1 MQHSLREPAVQAA
14 PRMTQAARLSTLLS
28 LLDDRPNW
36 TIAELADHFHVSEE
50 TIRRDVR
57 QLERLGR
64 VQKFH
69 GGVSQPGA
77 ALEGPYRTRL
87 REQAEAKKLL
97 ARTAA
102 EQVAEGMTLFLDSGT
117 TTFWL
122 ARALAPVRHL
132 TIITNS
138 IDIAQE
144 VVDRPGQRLFFAG
157 GTIHPDYHG
166 AFCAEAIAYCQRFVP
181 DITALSIGAIEP
193 ERGFM
198 DFDVDEAGFKRAIL
212 PHARR
217 VMMLADAT
225 KFTRSGF
232 MHVAEYP
239 EVHDLVTDRAP
250 PHEIRRL
257 VEGAGVRLHI
267 SQDEASKD

>member
-1 MQHSLREPAVQAA
+1 MLA
-14 PRMTQAARLSTLLS
+14 LLE
-28 LLDDRPNW
+28 DRPNW

-57 QLERLGR
+57 HLESLGR

-77 ALEGPYRTRL
+77 SLEGPYQARL
-87 REQAEAKKLL
+87 RAQAEGKKLL
-97 ARTAA
+97 AQKAA
-102 EQVAEGMTLFLDSGT
+102 EQVQEGMTLFLDSGT
-117 TTFWL
+117 TTFWM
-122 ARALAPVRHL
+122 ARALAPLRNL
-132 TIITNS
+132 TVITNS
-138 IDIAQE
+138 IDIAHE

-166 AFCAEAIAYCQRFVP
+166 AFCAEAIAYCRRFVP
-181 DITALSIGAIEP
+181 DITTISVGAIEA

-212 PHARR
+212 HHARR

-232 MHVAEYP
+232 MHVADYHD
-239 EVHDLVTDRAP
+239 VHDLVTDRP
-250 PHEIRRL
+250 PPPDIRKA
-257 VEGAGVRLHI
+257 VETAGIRLHI
-267 SQDEASKD
+267 GEDEVDGL

>member
-1 MQHSLREPAVQAA
+1 MTRGAAAQAA
-14 PRMTQAARLSTLLS
+14 PRMTQAARLSAMLS
-28 LLDDRPNW
+28 LLEDRPNW

-64 VQKFH
+64 VEKFH
-69 GGVSQPGA
+69 GGVSQPGGT
-77 ALEGPYRTRL
+77 LEGPYRTRL
-87 REQAEAKKLL
+87 RAQAEGKKLL
-97 ARTAA
+97 ARKAA
-102 EQVAEGMTLFLDSGT
+102 EQVYEGMTLFLDSGT

-122 ARALAPVRHL
+122 ARALAPLRHL

-181 DITALSIGAIEP
+181 DITALSVGAVEAA
-193 ERGFM
+193 RGFM
-198 DFDVDEAGFKRAIL
+198 DFDVDEAAFKRAIL

-225 KFTRSGF
+225 KFARSGF
-232 MHVAEYP
+232 MHVADYP
-239 EVHDLVTDRAP
+239 QVHDLVTDRP
-250 PHEIRRL
+250 PPPEIRL
-257 VEGAGVRLHI
+257 TAEASGVRLHI
-267 SQDEASKD
+267 GEGGAETD